1 MQLTRNFF
9 LSEFAVSANHPELAA
24 QIKFS
29 EAEEIKAYLL
39 CATILQ
45 PVRDRYGAV
54 RILSG
59 KRSPELNEI
68 VGGAAHS
75 DHLFEFVS
83 AAVDFTLLRPE
94 LVKYCVQWIQTMM
107 PYGFGQLIYYP
118 DKHFVHVS
126 LPTPK
131 HQGEVLGL

>member
-1 MQLTRNFF
+1 MQLTRNFK
-9 LSEFAVSANHPELAA
+9 LPELAVSANHPDLAA

-45 PVRDRYGAV
+45 PIRDRYGSV
-54 RILSG
+54 TILSG
-59 KRSPELNEI
+59 KRTPELNRA
-68 VGGAAHS
+68 VDGAIHS

-83 AAVDFTLLRPE
+83 AAADFTLIRPE

-118 DKHFVHVS
+118 EKNFAHVS

-131 HQGEVLGL
+131 HQSEVLGP